1 MAKKPRKKI
10 MVREALAQGRE
21 MLSKRGQVTTTAQ
34 KRDGFIL
41 GMVIGVGLV
50 AGSMV
55 MAYQINR

>member
-1 MAKKPRKKI
+1 